1 MPTAFLSRLTE
12 QPRKRLNLVL
22 LRKLYFEAHPE
33 LQNHPERS
41 AMLLA
46 ALQAMATDGILKL
59 PSPASWERIGSP
71 VLPKWVT
78 LISSSAPI
86 VTRDYAQVPWVPELG
101 FWTELKPGQL
111 EDAFAINVYML
122 RHRGNLVNVPIKE
135 RSLEIFG
142 DEKRLDTLRSGDTL
156 FAGRLTLA
164 TMGAFLVPL
173 PLPYRSGGVHGLP
186 VLVVENHNSYWS
198 FGEWNQTARRY
209 SAVVYGAGEA
219 FRSSGAALEEVL
231 REVGGTGA
239 QYLGDVDPK
248 GISIPLE
255 FNADARNRVH
265 VEPAME
271 WYKWLLC
278 YGVRRKCLLRDDL
291 EQIASRWL
299 GAAVG
304 QELHKLWSE
313 GEWIPQEALGYRYL
327 KSITQHP

>member
-1 MPTAFLSRLTE
+1 M
-12 QPRKRLNLVL
+12 NLVL
-22 LRKLYFEAHPE
+22 LRQLYFEAHPE

-46 ALQAMATDGILKL
+46 ALQAMATDGVLKL
-59 PSPASWERIGSP
+59 PSPANWERIGSP

-78 LISSSAPI
+78 VIRVSTPV

-111 EDAFAINVYML
+111 EDAFAINAYML
-122 RHRGNLVNVPIKE
+122 RHRGTLVSVPIKE
-135 RSLEIFG
+135 RSLDIFG

-156 FAGRLTLA
+156 FAGRLALA
-164 TMGAFLVPL
+164 TMGAFVVPL
-173 PLPYRSGGVHGLP
+173 PLPYRSAGVHGSP

-219 FRSSGAALEEVL
+219 FRSSGAALGEVL

-239 QYLGDVDPK
+239 LYLGDLDPK

-255 FNADARNRVH
+255 FNADARNGVH

-271 WYKWLLC
+271 WYQWLLRH
-278 YGVRRKCLLRDDL
+278 GVPRVCSSRDDL
-291 EQIASRWL
+291 ENIASQWL
-299 GAAVG
+299 GAALG
-304 QELHKLWSE
+304 QELHNLWSG
-313 GEWIPQEALGYRYL
+313 GEWMPQEGLGFRYL
-327 KSITQHP
+327 TSITLKDSGATI